1 MTFISAGERPA
12 SAAAP
17 GRFLFGLWHRFAQ
30 ARSERRQRLA
40 LRALLQFDPHRL
52 EDLGLCRQDVLDALA
67 RPHGHPTGLAA
78 HRARRARAWLR
89 AS

>member
-1 MTFISAGERPA
+1 MTFITAGERPTG
-12 SAAAP
+12 AAAH
-17 GRFLFGLWHRFAQ
+17 GRFLFGLWQRLAR

-52 EDLGLCRQDVLDALA
+52 DDLGLCRQDVLDALA

-78 HRARRARAWLR
+78 HRARRARTWLR
-89 AS
+89 SP